1 MRGADL
7 TLAALLAA
15 TAIAFGAAPAN
26 AQNADSLPAFRSD
39 SASADPFRKL
49 EAGQSPLAAPKPKG
63 DTAFRADSV
72 TAKLTRRRP
81 AVSLWLGAEFSD
93 LDAKDI
99 FAADLQQLESV
110 DSLDALQ
117 PYEQAHLSFPIGIQA
132 VYPLGPWFDAVA
144 MARASWYKQTAILG
158 HRDANHSTA
167 GEQWYA
173 VQATLG
179 GAGLRFYVPPSLLS
193 VNGSLGL
200 YAQFVWLWNLGGS
213 ELYTKYGNAPAR
225 IDPAGS
231 GYELMFGLQQ
241 TLKGPWLLAGSLGF
255 VQQEYASD
263 RNWSDLL
270 RNAPPPGKVS
280 WGSSSIQANLAIW
293 YHFGAP
299 ADTTSAQVV
308 LGPKGEALGKPATA
322 GQPPAASPSPPL
334 APVPPGPAQGPAR
347 TGP

>member
-1 MRGADL
+1 MRGADHI
-7 TLAALLAA
+7 LAAFLAA
-15 TAIAFGAAPAN
+15 AVFSLAAAPAD
-26 AQNADSLPAFRSD
+26 AQTADSLPAFRSD
-39 SASADPFRKL
+39 SAAAAPFGKL
-49 EAGQSPLAAPKPKG
+49 EAGQSPLAAPKPKA

-93 LDAKDI
+93 LDAKET
-99 FAADLQQLESV
+99 FAADLQELETV

-144 MARASWYKQTAILG
+144 LARASWYKQTAILG
-158 HRDANHSTA
+158 HRDANRSTA
-167 GEQWYA
+167 GELWYA
-173 VQATLG
+173 VQSTLG

-193 VNGSLGL
+193 VTGSLGL

-231 GYELMFGLQQ
+231 GFELMFGLQQ
-241 TLKGPWLLAGSLGF
+241 PLKGPWLLAGSLGF
-255 VQQEYASD
+255 VRQDYASD

-270 RNAPPPGKVS
+270 RNAPPPGKVN

-293 YHFGAP
+293 YHFGAS
-299 ADTTSAQVV
+299 ADTTAAQVV
-308 LGPKGEALGKPATA
+308 LGPKGVALGKPAPVGAPNPTT
-322 GQPPAASPSPPL
+322 PTASPSS
-334 APVPPGPAQGPAR
+334 APSPGPAHPGP
-347 TGP
+347 